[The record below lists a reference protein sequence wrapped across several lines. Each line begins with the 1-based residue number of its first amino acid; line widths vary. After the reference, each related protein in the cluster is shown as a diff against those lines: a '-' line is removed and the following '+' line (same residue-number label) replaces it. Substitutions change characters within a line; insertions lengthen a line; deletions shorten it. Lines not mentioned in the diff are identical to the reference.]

1 MMKNWRATALEVLD
15 ALESSREPTGITIT
29 KFAALCGVSRWTI
42 MRDEVVRGRCQA
54 LIERANS
61 VAAPGTRV
69 RLIEQLREL
78 RQENERLKRQQDAM
92 LERFVS
98 VCRRLL
104 ERGLD
109 PVDLLGESAECHDRS
124 KHAMSRSWID
134 Q

>member
-15 ALESSREPTGITIT
+15 ALESSRAPTGITIT

-42 MRDEVVRGRCQA
+42 MRDEVVRSRYQA
-54 LIERANS
+54 LLERAKGTT
-61 VAAPGTRV
+61 APGTRL
-69 RLIEQLREL
+69 RLIEQVRQL
-78 RQENERLKRQQDAM
+78 RQENEKLKRQQDAM

-109 PVDLLGESAECHDRS
+109 PVELLGEPVACHHDS
-124 KHAMSRSWID
+124 KHTMSRSWID